1 VNPSAAWLLGAVVA
15 ALASALLAALA
26 RRFGLGDAPD
36 ARTSSRKRQA
46 TAVPFVGG
54 SALLV
59 AWIVQASCAPAA
71 WSLSLPVGPLAESIS
86 AATGAERWGP
96 WAALAAA
103 FAVGL
108 VDDLRPAGLAPLP
121 KLCAQALAG
130 AILATAIMDSGS
142 VECDCGALA
151 ANGGEPLGLN
161 LASAGAFALW
171 TAAAMAAM
179 NLLNT
184 FDNADGAA
192 GGLGLVGLVAGA
204 PLAAGAL
211 AGFLPFNLWLRRRG
225 DPRAYLGDSGSH
237 LLGMMLL
244 LTPAAW
250 PLFLLPLLDLA
261 RVAAVRLREGRPIWS
276 ADRLHLAHRLQAA
289 GLAPTAVV
297 AVLVGIALPA
307 LLVPGWLGALWVAV
321 LFAACLRLT
330 PAGGAAG
337 S

>member
-1 VNPSAAWLLGAVVA
+1 
-15 ALASALLAALA
+15 
-26 RRFGLGDAPD
+26 
-36 ARTSSRKRQA
+36 
-46 TAVPFVGG
+46 
-54 SALLV
+54 
-59 AWIVQASCAPAA
+59 
-71 WSLSLPVGPLAESIS
+71 
-86 AATGAERWGP
+86 
-96 WAALAAA
+96 
-103 FAVGL
+103 
-108 VDDLRPAGLAPLP
+108 
-121 KLCAQALAG
+121 
-130 AILATAIMDSGS
+130 M
-142 VECDCGALA
+142 
-151 ANGGEPLGLN
+151 
-161 LASAGAFALW
+161 
-171 TAAAMAAM
+171 
-179 NLLNT
+179 
-184 FDNADGAA
+184 
-192 GGLGLVGLVAGA
+192 
-204 PLAAGAL
+204 
-211 AGFLPFNLWLRRRG
+211 LWLRRRG

>member
-36 ARTSSRKRQA
+36 ARTSARKRQA
-46 TAVPFVGG
+46 MAVPFVGG

-59 AWIVQASCAPAA
+59 AWTVQASCAPAA

-86 AATGAERWGP
+86 AATCAERWGP

-130 AILATAIMDSGS
+130 AILATAI
-142 VECDCGALA
+142 ALA

-161 LASAGAFALW
+161 VAGAGAFALW

-307 LLVPGWLGALWVAV
+307 LLVPGWVGALWVAV